1 MSEQENGKIL
11 MEQVFG
17 IKNFIHDFSLLSE
30 KEKEEVM
37 LWNEFLIY
45 AIVLE
50 ENSIIINEISKKFE
64 MNNIFSKI
72 NEFIGT
78 I

>member
-1 MSEQENGKIL
+1 

>member
-1 MSEQENGKIL
+1 

-64 MNNIFSKI
+64 MNNIISKI

>member
-1 MSEQENGKIL
+1 
-11 MEQVFG
+11 MEQFFG

-50 ENSIIINEISKKFE
+50 ENSIIVNEISKKFQ
-64 MNNIFSKI
+64 MNNIFFKI
-72 NEFIGT
+72 NEFIGS

>member
-1 MSEQENGKIL
+1 

-72 NEFIGT
+72 NEFIVT

>member
-1 MSEQENGKIL
+1 

-50 ENSIIINEISKKFE
+50 ENSIIVNEISKKFQ
-64 MNNIFSKI
+64 MNNIFFKI
-72 NEFIGT
+72 NEFIGS